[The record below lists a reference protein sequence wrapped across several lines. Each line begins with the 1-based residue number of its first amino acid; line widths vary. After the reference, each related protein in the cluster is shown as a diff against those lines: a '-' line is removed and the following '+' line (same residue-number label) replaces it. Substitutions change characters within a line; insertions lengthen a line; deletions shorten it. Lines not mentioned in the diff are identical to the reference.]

1 MNVEREVRQEY
12 EQGRATRC
20 CIPPCPCDKKL
31 VEKTPR
37 NPGVALPYKWKCLV
51 SNLARERKKRG
62 EEKILLQDKWRKG
75 AAMDSA
81 GPVSVMMKKNLKALV
96 IGAGLYLLGI
106 GTAFGF
112 QSTEQEV
119 SAIAVEE
126 VADLETEDVSDEIAD
141 EAVEE
146 TTEEVA
152 EQVATDSVDKTAN
165 DQAVEPANYTA
176 GPTWTNTAV
185 TPSREGVEPV
195 AGEALDE
202 ELIQEEE
209 DDPFELN
216 GGEVPNPDNMP
227 APPAIGG
234 DVGVII
240 PGQDDETAGD
250 AGENDT
256 VVEEPSED
264 DSDDVVVDEPSEDQ
278 DADDDVVIDEPENP
292 ADNEGEEGEDNGDVS
307 EPEAPEKGEDDVVV
321 EEPETPAEEVEI
333 PAEPTIVR
341 EWDETVVYE
350 SNGFLVTNVFHYVE
364 YSDGEVILLYRTS
377 SSEPIAEEVPATV
390 DEPAQ
395 ETAEEPVEVAP
406 VEEAVEETVEAA
418 ETTEVAP
425 EATEV
430 PAA

>member
-1 MNVEREVRQEY
+1 
-12 EQGRATRC
+12 
-20 CIPPCPCDKKL
+20 
-31 VEKTPR
+31 
-37 NPGVALPYKWKCLV
+37 
-51 SNLARERKKRG
+51 
-62 EEKILLQDKWRKG
+62 
-75 AAMDSA
+75 MDSA
-81 GPVSVMMKKNLKALV
+81 GPVNVMMKKNIKALV

-119 SAIAVEE
+119 SAISAED
-126 VADLETEDVSDEIAD
+126 VADLATEDVSDEAT
-141 EAVEE
+141 EEVAEE

-152 EQVATDSVDKTAN
+152 EQVATTSETDTTTAN
-165 DQAVEPANYTA
+165 DQAVEPANTA

-185 TPSREGVEPV
+185 NLGEGVEPV
-195 AGEALDE
+195 AGAPLDE
-202 ELIQEEE
+202 EVIEEEE

-216 GGEVPNPDNMP
+216 GGEVPNPDEMP

-250 AGENDT
+250 SGEDDV

-264 DSDDVVVDEPSEDQ
+264 DSDDAVVDEPSKDQEDS
-278 DADDDVVIDEPENP
+278 DENVAEEPETPADD
-292 ADNEGEEGEDNGDVS
+292 EGEEGEDNGDVS
-307 EPEAPEKGEDDVVV
+307 EPEAPTEGEDDVVV
-321 EEPETPAEEVEI
+321 EEPETPVEEEE
-333 PAEPTIVR
+333 PTEPTIVR

-350 SNGFLVTNVFHYVE
+350 NNGLLVTNVFHYVE

-390 DEPAQ
+390 DEPVQ

-430 PAA
+430 PAV

>member
-1 MNVEREVRQEY
+1 MLH
-12 EQGRATRC
+12 
-20 CIPPCPCDKKL
+20 PPLSLRIKEL
-31 VEKTPR
+31 VEKNTPKPWGGITIQMEMFGQQSCKR
-37 NPGVALPYKWKCLV
+37 T
-51 SNLARERKKRG
+51 KKRG
-62 EEKILLQDKWRKG
+62 EEKILLQDQWRKG

-81 GPVSVMMKKNLKALV
+81 GPVSVMMKMKKNLKALA
-96 IGAGLYLLGI
+96 IGAGLYLLGL

-112 QSTEQEV
+112 QASEEEV
-119 SAIAVEE
+119 SAIAVED
-126 VADLETEDVSDEIAD
+126 VADLATEDHVSDEAT
-141 EAVEE
+141 EEVAEE

-152 EQVATDSVDKTAN
+152 EQVATDSDNTDTTAD
-165 DQAVEPANYTA
+165 DQAVEPAIAA
-176 GPTWTNTAV
+176 GPTWINTAV

-202 ELIQEEE
+202 ELIEEEEE

-216 GGEVPNPDNMP
+216 GGEVPDPDKMP

-250 AGENDT
+250 AGEDDT

-264 DSDDVVVDEPSEDQ
+264 DSDDEIVDEPSDEDQ
-278 DADDDVVIDEPENP
+278 DNSDEEVADEPETP
-292 ADNEGEEGEDNGDVS
+292 ADEEGEKGEDNGDVS
-307 EPEAPEKGEDDVVV
+307 EPEAPVEGEDDVVV
-321 EEPETPAEEVEI
+321 EEPETPVEEE

-350 SNGFLVTNVFHYVE
+350 NNGFLVTNVFHYVE
-364 YSDGEVILLYRTS
+364 YSNGEVILLYKTS
-377 SSEPIAEEVPATV
+377 SSEPIAEEAPATV

-395 ETAEEPVEVAP
+395 ETVEEPVEVAP
-406 VEEAVEETVEAA
+406 VEETVEETVETT
-418 ETTEVAP
+418 ETTETTP
-425 EATEV
+425 EVVEV

>member
-1 MNVEREVRQEY
+1 
-12 EQGRATRC
+12 
-20 CIPPCPCDKKL
+20 
-31 VEKTPR
+31 
-37 NPGVALPYKWKCLV
+37 
-51 SNLARERKKRG
+51 
-62 EEKILLQDKWRKG
+62 
-75 AAMDSA
+75 MDSA
-81 GPVSVMMKKNLKALV
+81 GPVSKMMKMKKNLKALV
-96 IGAGLYLLGI
+96 IGAGLYLLGL

-112 QSTEQEV
+112 QSTETEV
-119 SAIAVEE
+119 SAISAEDVADLATEDHVSDEATEE
-126 VADLETEDVSDEIAD
+126 VA
-141 EAVEE
+141 EE

-152 EQVATDSVDKTAN
+152 EQVATDSDNTDTTAD
-165 DQAVEPANYTA
+165 DQTVEPAIAA

-202 ELIQEEE
+202 ELIEEEEE

-216 GGEVPNPDNMP
+216 GGEVPNPDEMP

-240 PGQDDETAGD
+240 PGQDDDTAGD
-250 AGENDT
+250 AGE
-256 VVEEPSED
+256 D
-264 DSDDVVVDEPSEDQ
+264 D
-278 DADDDVVIDEPENP
+278 DEPETP
-292 ADNEGEEGEDNGDVS
+292 ADEEEGEEGEDNGDVS
-307 EPEAPEKGEDDVVV
+307 EPEAPTEGEDDVVV
-321 EEPETPAEEVEI
+321 EEPEAPIEDET

-341 EWDETVVYE
+341 EWDEVIRFE
-350 SNGFLVTNVFHYVE
+350 NGNFMVTNVLHYVE
-364 YSDGEVILLYRTS
+364 YSDGEIVLLYKTS

-418 ETTEVAP
+418 ETTETTPEVA
-425 EATEV
+425 EV

>member
-1 MNVEREVRQEY
+1 
-12 EQGRATRC
+12 
-20 CIPPCPCDKKL
+20 
-31 VEKTPR
+31 
-37 NPGVALPYKWKCLV
+37 
-51 SNLARERKKRG
+51 
-62 EEKILLQDKWRKG
+62 
-75 AAMDSA
+75 
-81 GPVSVMMKKNLKALV
+81 MMKNKLKALV
-96 IGAGLYLLGI
+96 IGAGLYLMGI

-112 QSTEQEV
+112 QSTETEV
-119 SAIAVEE
+119 SAISTEDI
-126 VADLETEDVSDEIAD
+126 ADLVMEDVSEEIAD

-146 TTEEVA
+146 TTEDVA
-152 EQVATDSVDKTAN
+152 EQVATDSETTTTAD
-165 DQAVEPANYTA
+165 DQAVEPAIAA

-202 ELIQEEE
+202 ELIEEEEE

-216 GGEVPNPDNMP
+216 GGEVPDPDKMP

-250 AGENDT
+250 AGEDDT

-264 DSDDVVVDEPSEDQ
+264 DSDDEIVDEPSDEDQ
-278 DADDDVVIDEPENP
+278 DNSDEEVADEPETP
-292 ADNEGEEGEDNGDVS
+292 ADEEGEKGEDNGDVS
-307 EPEAPEKGEDDVVV
+307 EPEAPVEGEDDVVV
-321 EEPETPAEEVEI
+321 EEPETPVEEE

-350 SNGFLVTNVFHYVE
+350 NNGFLVTNVFHYVE
-364 YSDGEVILLYRTS
+364 YSNGEVILLYKTS
-377 SSEPIAEEVPATV
+377 SSEPIAEEAPATV

-395 ETAEEPVEVAP
+395 ETVEEPVEVAP
-406 VEEAVEETVEAA
+406 VEETVEETVETT
-418 ETTEVAP
+418 ETTETTP
-425 EATEV
+425 EVVEV